1 MESFNSIKVT
11 ATRFSIFIHIN
22 RDLCC
27 PDWCRSLILLIKL
40 LIIHLRNRN
49 MSKSLSFIILALLVV
64 ANTESRLIL
73 ANHIGQGSTADA
85 SFSSNPTASPDIVDC
100 SGITREECL
109 IAKLKKALEDYIY
122 HCPPGG
128 CKWFW

>member
-1 MESFNSIKVT
+1 
-11 ATRFSIFIHIN
+11 
-22 RDLCC
+22 
-27 PDWCRSLILLIKL
+27 
-40 LIIHLRNRN
+40 

-85 SFSSNPTASPDIVDC
+85 SFSSNPTGSPDIVDC

-128 CKWFW
+128 CK